1 MAPKRAPHL
10 DDPPTVSSSSDEEE
24 ASSEEASGSEDDE
37 QEVSDSNVKPKE
49 ETPPKAKKPRSKPSA
64 MPSRQSVKR
73 TKKSDS
79 NAENGG
85 SEEEEEAKMSGGDD
99 SKKLLFQ
106 RLWSEDDEIA
116 ILKGMIDYAAKTGA
130 DAAVADMNAFYDFIK
145 KSLHID
151 ATKTQLSD
159 KVRRLKKK
167 YVNNL
172 KKKYNPTKPHEL
184 EAFQLSKKI
193 WGSREPKSNGTA
205 KSNQKGKSE
214 LLLSPAAPAE
224 IETTAIDRKAGP
236 SASLSELIRFDK
248 SLPEHVVK
256 QGLDLISESKKAELE
271 AKWRMLHIA
280 EFELF
285 VKKSQLISEQSKLIL
300 EAIKPSDD

>member
-10 DDPPTVSSSSDEEE
+10 DDPPAVSSSSDEDE

-64 MPSRQSVKR
+64 TPSRQSVKR

-85 SEEEEEAKMSGGDD
+85 SEEEEAKKSGGDD

-116 ILKGMIDYAAKTGA
+116 ILKGMIDYAAKTGG
-130 DAAVADMNAFYDFIK
+130 DPAVADMNAFYDFIK

-167 YVNNL
+167 YGNNL

-193 WGSREPKSNGTA
+193 WGSGEPKSNGTA

-224 IETTAIDRKAGP
+224 IEIAAIDRKAGP